1 MNETLQQMT
10 WKLYQD
16 SIFYDEVTIR
26 ENPKAYNGFDWLD
39 GEKIKNPSHNM
50 YTESYNG
57 QALSIDQRS
66 INSKSYVPLVM
77 ENLPAGKYTLHL
89 TQLDLK
95 SENKLYFIDNY
106 SEQMSL
112 LQQDTVFQFEIN
124 SDSLSISRNRFLI
137 TGKTPL
143 ESGHTLLEIYPLSI
157 WPVPAINYLQIKC
170 SRWPE
175 GMVSVI
181 INDFSGRNI
190 RQVRSGFEA
199 NGIIQLPV
207 HDIPPGTYIIEI
219 RNNNGSFRAA
229 GKWIKQ

>member
-1 MNETLQQMT
+1 
-10 WKLYQD
+10 
-16 SIFYDEVTIR
+16 
-26 ENPKAYNGFDWLD
+26 
-39 GEKIKNPSHNM
+39 
-50 YTESYNG
+50 
-57 QALSIDQRS
+57 
-66 INSKSYVPLVM
+66 M

-89 TQLDLK
+89 TQLELK

-106 SEQMSL
+106 SRQMSL

-143 ESGHTLLEIYPLSI
+143 ESGHTLLEMYPLSI